1 MLGAIIYI
9 VLTKP
14 RKGLHM
20 FDLTSTKQFQ
30 ATTTET
36 WVNNQFAWEF
46 GSDEE
51 KARGNTVEK
60 LLVPFIQT
68 VLPKYEEWYYHDR
81 EIHDHAIYR
90 DDLDGHIQG
99 MNNYL
104 LCEIGRGNKYDKYR
118 LDEKG
123 GVYHE
128 AKVFHTYHYKIV
140 ELSWN
145 NCFMSSAGSAYFV
158 QLHMTTKD

>member
-1 MLGAIIYI
+1 
-9 VLTKP
+9 
-14 RKGLHM
+14 M
-20 FDLTSTKQFQ
+20 FDLTNTKQFQ
-30 ATTTET
+30 ATTTHT
-36 WVNNQFAWEF
+36 WITNQFAWEF

-60 LLVPFIQT
+60 LLVPFIKT
-68 VLPKYEEWYYHDR
+68 VLPINEAWCYHDR
-81 EIHDHAIYR
+81 EIHDHVVYR
-90 DDLDGHIQG
+90 DNLDGNIQG

-104 LCEIGRGNKYDKYR
+104 LCEMGRGNTYDKYR

-128 AKVFHTYHYKIV
+128 AKVFRTHNYKIV

-145 NCFMSSAGSAYFV
+145 NCFMASAGSAYFV

>member
-1 MLGAIIYI
+1 
-9 VLTKP
+9 
-14 RKGLHM
+14 M
-20 FDLTSTKQFQ
+20 FDLTNTKQFQ
-30 ATTTET
+30 ATTTHT
-36 WVNNQFAWEF
+36 WITNQFEWEF

-60 LLVPFIQT
+60 LLVPFIKTALRTHNFTT
-68 VLPKYEEWYYHDR
+68 VLPINEEWYYHDR
-81 EIHDHAIYR
+81 EIHSHAIYR
-90 DDLDGHIQG
+90 DDLEGHIQG

-128 AKVFHTYHYKIV
+128 ARVFHTYNYKIV

-145 NCFMSSAGSAYFV
+145 NCFMASAGSAYFV

>member
-20 FDLTSTKQFQ
+20 FDLTNTKQFQ
-30 ATTTET
+30 ATTTHT
-36 WVNNQFAWEF
+36 WITNQFAWEF

-60 LLVPFIQT
+60 LLVPFIKT
-68 VLPKYEEWYYHDR
+68 VLPINEAWCYHDR
-81 EIHDHAIYR
+81 EIHDHVVYR
-90 DDLDGHIQG
+90 DNLDGHIQG

-104 LCEIGRGNKYDKYR
+104 LCEMGRGNTYDKYR

-128 AKVFHTYHYKIV
+128 AKVFRTHHYKIV

-145 NCFMSSAGSAYFV
+145 NCFMASAGSAYFV